1 MKTPEITQP
10 GGKSK
15 DWSKSF
21 VFNLLMVLN
30 QETGP
35 IHPHLSEK
43 KPESAILAL
52 PASRVPT
59 KHVMQA
65 SGKDEDEFIFPI

>member
-1 MKTPEITQP
+1 
-10 GGKSK
+10 
-15 DWSKSF
+15 
-21 VFNLLMVLN
+21 MVLN

-65 SGKDEDEFIFPI
+65 SGEDEDDFIFSI

>member
-1 MKTPEITQP
+1 
-10 GGKSK
+10 
-15 DWSKSF
+15 
-21 VFNLLMVLN
+21 MVLN
-30 QETGP
+30 QEIGP

-65 SGKDEDEFIFPI
+65 SGEDEDDFIFSIQNDYLPCFIVDQLVSVPDS